1 MTSTETFLAQ
11 LHSLIVYAHT
21 FRTLLKLRDQKQLD
35 FEELTAYLSNL
46 VTEKHRL
53 TSGQSG
59 GQGLTS
65 YFKDRVEAFRGHD
78 ADILRQ
84 EKMRKL
90 DKKIEDMQAAVETA
104 HDTSLAFDEEVL
116 REHRVFQATK
126 RAELKELLLSLAD
139 GHIAHYERV
148 SLASLAH
155 EQSELTRTGRADDR
169 GNGQMPAAPRDDT
182 CIIGVQR
189 TADLSV

>member
-1 MTSTETFLAQ
+1 M
-11 LHSLIVYAHT
+11 
-21 FRTLLKLRDQKQLD
+21 
-35 FEELTAYLSNL
+35 
-46 VTEKHRL
+46 
-53 TSGQSG
+53 
-59 GQGLTS
+59 TS
-65 YFKDRVEAFRGHD
+65 YFKDKVEAFRGHD

-84 EKMRKL
+84 EKIRKL

-148 SLASLAH
+148 GALLANYA
-155 EQSELTRTGRADDR
+155 QG
-169 GNGQMPAAPRDDT
+169 
-182 CIIGVQR
+182 
-189 TADLSV
+189 

>member
-1 MTSTETFLAQ
+1 M
-11 LHSLIVYAHT
+11 HSLIVYAHT

-35 FEELTAYLSNL
+35 FEELSAYLSTL
-46 VTEKHRL
+46 VTERDRL
-53 TSGQSG
+53 ANGYSG

-65 YFKDRVEAFRGHD
+65 YFKDKVEALRGHD

-148 SLASLAH
+148 S
-155 EQSELTRTGRADDR
+155 
-169 GNGQMPAAPRDDT
+169 
-182 CIIGVQR
+182 V
-189 TADLSV
+189 LSVSRKRVS

>member
-1 MTSTETFLAQ
+1 M
-11 LHSLIVYAHT
+11 YAHT
-21 FRTLLKLRDQKQLD
+21 FRVLLKLRDQKQLD
-35 FEELTAYLSNL
+35 FEELSAYLSNL
-46 VTEKHRL
+46 VTERDRL
-53 TSGQSG
+53 SNGHSG

-65 YFKDRVEAFRGHD
+65 YFKDKVEAFRGHD

-84 EKMRKL
+84 EKIRKL
-90 DKKIEDMQAAVETA
+90 DKKIEDMTAAVETA

-148 SLASLAH
+148 
-155 EQSELTRTGRADDR
+155 R
-169 GNGQMPAAPRDDT
+169 GGFFENEDKEED
-182 CIIGVQR
+182 VE
-189 TADLSV
+189 ADLIFLQTIDEMARCQPYLETIRVS